1 MKAGGLLC
9 ALEQFNALFGLK
21 RSHLLYSVAETVS
34 PTLQGK
40 DITMQD
46 ALDAVETA
54 KVYYKRLR
62 LDEEVN
68 RFYDRT
74 VAMAQKHTIGQAQL
88 PRYIYGSQ
96 YGMHSNSKGLLSPAL
111 L

>member
-1 MKAGGLLC
+1 M
-9 ALEQFNALFGLK
+9 
-21 RSHLLYSVAETVS
+21 AETVS
-34 PTLQGK
+34 LTLQGK

-54 KVYYKRLR
+54 KVYYKRLCS
-62 LDEEVN
+62 DKEVN

-74 VAMAQKHTIGQAQL
+74 VAMAEKHTIEQAQL

-96 YGMHSNSKGLLSPAL
+96 YGIHSNSKGLLSPAL
-111 L
+111 LRST